1 MCVCVSLPVSQSAGL
16 SVHLR
21 FRGNVGVW
29 WCLMPLFASSSPI
42 SRKPNVPHTYLTEV
56 IHTDLDYYIQYLFP
70 LRFEGGTH

>member
-1 MCVCVSLPVSQSAGL
+1 MAWEGSGGVGASDVCVCVSLPVSQSAGL

-42 SRKPNVPHTYLTEV
+42 SRKPMSLIRT
-56 IHTDLDYYIQYLFP
+56 
-70 LRFEGGTH
+70 